1 MDISVLKLYII
12 SVLLQILFIILKLNI
27 TSGLLWILL
36 SVLIYWWFKKDVS
49 Y

>member
-12 SVLLQILFIILKLNI
+12 SVLLQILFIILKLSI

-36 SVLIYWWFKKDVS
+36 SVLIY
-49 Y
+49 